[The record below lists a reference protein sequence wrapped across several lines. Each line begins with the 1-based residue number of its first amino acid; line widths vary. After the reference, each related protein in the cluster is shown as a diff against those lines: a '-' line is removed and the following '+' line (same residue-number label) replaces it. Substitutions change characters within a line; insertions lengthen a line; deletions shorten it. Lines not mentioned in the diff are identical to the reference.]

1 MRIFLILAALFL
13 LLAVGLVAFDA
24 YYWTHVSAR
33 APDGPSTTAQL
44 A

>member
-1 MRIFLILAALFL
+1 MRIFLILVALFL
-13 LLAVGLVAFDA
+13 LLAILVAFDA